1 MSNVLQE
8 VFSKVEAHLL
18 TQGER
23 SEDNSMC
30 KYRYNGLMCAVG
42 CLIDDEHYSTDIEGM
57 CAHSLPYE
65 IKLSIFK
72 NNDNDAIQT
81 GTEMLGDLQ
90 DMHDMLSVDHWRSKL
105 NKIAY
110 QYNVKTCQTYSTL
123 QP

>member
-1 MSNVLQE
+1 MTNVLQE
-8 VFSKVEAHLL
+8 VFSKIEAHLL
-18 TQGER
+18 TQGQR
-23 SEDNSMC
+23 SEVNQVC

-57 CAHSLPYE
+57 CAHSLPYTIIE
-65 IKLSIFK
+65 SIFK
-72 NNDNDAIQT
+72 DNDKDNIEI
-81 GTEMLGDLQ
+81 GTNMLSDLQ
-90 DMHDMLSVDHWRSKL
+90 DMHDMSSIYNWRSHL